1 MPRTNEPSTG
11 SLWEEY
17 SEVAIADVV
26 VDVEAPELHDSYSYR
41 IPDALLNTLQPGAC
55 VHIPF
60 AGRDVLGY
68 VLECRKLPLSDPLT
82 PRLKEIIALVHET
95 VTINSEQLHIARW
108 IAENYVCDLLSAIRC
123 VAPASLGSR
132 VVTMAR
138 LHDPDVRGI
147 HVGNSMPQAHIVET
161 LRSLGGAVEVEELRE
176 TAHLPNFQSAYSAL
190 LKKGIIDETRDVS
203 RPRTVFKT
211 AKGYTLGAVADTITL
226 GRRTERQQK
235 VLDVLAMWSRE
246 RTEPMS
252 GDMLLKASG
261 ETPAILKALESKG
274 LILAVE
280 IKVRRAPVTASEQ
293 RSIAPQLSE
302 GQFLA
307 TETLR
312 YCTETREFLP
322 VLLFGVTASG
332 KTEVYLNAISNAV
345 EQGRTAIVLLP
356 EIALTAQ
363 VVDVFVGRFGDR
375 VAVLHSRLSEGE
387 RHDEWRRMQEGTARI
402 VVGARSAIFAPLQD
416 VGLIVVDE
424 EHEAS
429 YKQEKTPRYNARTLA
444 LERGRMSKAT
454 VVLGSATPS
463 LESYYLSY
471 NPTNPPATAV
481 KEFLAVREKQIGDRY
496 LRIEMKERIDNR
508 PLPIVQVID
517 QREEFKHHRALFSN
531 LLTEAIRDRIAR
543 KQQTILFLNRRGYA
557 QFVLCRDCGYVAR
570 CPHCAVSLAFHLGDR
585 ALHCHHC
592 EYVGRPPSICPDCKG
607 MRIKAFGLGTE
618 KVEEEVMRLF
628 PEARVARMDRDTTA
642 TKGAHGRILREFR
655 SGEAE
660 VLIGTQMVAKGLDFP
675 NVTLVGVISA
685 DTAINMPDFRAAERT
700 FQLLTQ
706 VAGRAGRGSQLGEV
720 FIQTFSPDHYAV
732 QSAIL
737 HDYESFYR
745 QEILFRREL
754 RYPPFSRFANLI
766 CANPDQKRAEMVAQ
780 SLAKALQE
788 VAPSDVEIIGP
799 AEAPLARLK
808 NLFRFHV
815 ALRAGLDAPLAAVVR
830 SALERLLP
838 AERMSIHID
847 MDPLSMA

>member
-1 MPRTNEPSTG
+1 MSRKNEPATG

-26 VDVEAPELHDSYSYR
+26 VDVEAPDLQPSYSYR
-41 IPDALLNTLQPGAC
+41 IPDTLLNTLLPGAC

-60 AGRDVLGY
+60 AGRDLLGY
-68 VLECRKLPLSDPLT
+68 VLECRKLPLSDPLV

-95 VTINSEQLHIARW
+95 VSINSEQLHIARW

-132 VVTMAR
+132 VVTVAR
-138 LHDPDVRGI
+138 LHDPDLRGI
-147 HVGNSMPQAHIVET
+147 HVGNSLPQAHIVET
-161 LRSLGGAVEVEELRE
+161 LRSLGGEAEVEELRE
-176 TAHLPNFQSAYSAL
+176 TANLANFQSAYSAL

-203 RPRTVFKT
+203 RPRTRFKT
-211 AKGYTLGAVADTITL
+211 AKGYNLGAVADTLTT
-226 GRRTERQQK
+226 RRCTERQQK
-235 VLDVLAMWSRE
+235 VLSVLAMWSRE
-246 RTEPMS
+246 RSEPMP
-252 GDMLLKASG
+252 GEMLLKASG
-261 ETPAILKALESKG
+261 ETAAVLKALENKG
-274 LILAVE
+274 LILGEE
-280 IKVRRAPVTASEQ
+280 ITVRRAPVSTPNS
-293 RSIAPQLSE
+293 RTTPPSLSE

-307 TETLR
+307 TETLKH
-312 YCTETREFLP
+312 CTESREFLP

-363 VVDVFVGRFGDR
+363 VVDIFVGRFGDR
-375 VAVLHSRLSEGE
+375 VAILHSRLSEGE
-387 RHDEWRRMQEGTARI
+387 RHDEWRRMQDGTARI

-444 LERGRMSKAT
+444 LERGRLSRAT

-471 NPTNPPATAV
+471 SSGKPPVTAV
-481 KEFLAVREKQIGDRY
+481 KEFLAARERQLGDRY

-508 PLPIVQVID
+508 PLPSVQVID
-517 QREEFKHHRALFSN
+517 QREEFKHQRALFSHR
-531 LLTEAIRDRIAR
+531 LTEAMRDRIAK

-592 EYVGRPPSICPDCKG
+592 EYVGRAPSVCPDCKG

-618 KVEEEVMRLF
+618 KVEEEVLRLF

-642 TKGAHGRILREFR
+642 RKGAHSQIVRDFR
-655 SGEAE
+655 AGEADI
-660 VLIGTQMVAKGLDFP
+660 LIGTQMVAKGLDFP

-706 VAGRAGRGSQLGEV
+706 VAGRAGRGTQPGEV
-720 FIQTFSPDHYAV
+720 IIQTFSPDHYAV

-745 QEILFRREL
+745 QEILFRKEL
-754 RYPPFSRFANLI
+754 RYPPFSRFVNLI
-766 CANPDQKRAEMVAQ
+766 CANADQTRAERVAH
-780 SLAKALQE
+780 SLARVLEE
-788 VAPSDVEIIGP
+788 VAPADVEIIGP

-808 NLFRFHV
+808 NLFRYHV
-815 ALRAGLDAPLAAVVR
+815 ALRAGLDAPLATLVR
-830 SALERLLP
+830 TALERLLP
-838 AERMSIHID
+838 AERMSIYID